1 MEKKSKI
8 LALII
13 LIVGLLV
20 FVYNKS
26 ISREGVGRE
35 GGVEN
40 GIEKSIE
47 NDIDTKKDRDKIKKD
62 NPEEGNSSSNNL
74 YEDLAEK
81 SEKELWKET
90 WKRSDKE
97 MWEISDKETRS
108 RLGEIDSRSS
118 TSQCNVYKIC
128 IEGCENTPVNS
139 SSKGEGVQIESKEL
153 NYSNDKVEVDIKF
166 PKIQLKGQSAK
177 EKKAQLPDIKKD
189 IAIKIN
195 KEIEDYTMA
204 FKNKVEKGAAEY
216 KKQCDKGGQD
226 FNIQV
231 AQSDYKVTY
240 NSDDILSIVIEY
252 YEYTGGAHGM
262 TYKINFNYYIDT
274 GERIKLSSLFKEN
287 FNYKEHVDKAIKEA
301 MDKTPEVYFEDKF
314 QGINDET
321 SFYITKEGVVI
332 YFPLYEIAPYSTGIP
347 EFPISMQ

>member
-90 WKRSDKE
+90 W
-97 MWEISDKETRS
+97 S
-108 RLGEIDSRSS
+108 RLEKADNRRA
-118 TSQCNVYKIC
+118 TSQCNAYNIC

-139 SSKGEGVQIESKEL
+139 PSKGKGVQIESKEL

-166 PKIQLKGQSAK
+166 PKIQLKGQSTK
-177 EKKAQLPDIKKD
+177 EPKAQLPDIKED
-189 IAIKIN
+189 IALKIN

>member
-1 MEKKSKI
+1 MEKKPKI

-26 ISREGVGRE
+26 ISREGIGRE

-47 NDIDTKKDRDKIKKD
+47 NDMDTKKDKDKIKKD
-62 NPEEGNSSSNNL
+62 NPEEGSSNSNSL

-90 WKRSDKE
+90 WKRLEKAD
-97 MWEISDKETRS
+97 TR
-108 RLGEIDSRSS
+108 RA
-118 TSQCNVYKIC
+118 TSQCNAYKIC
-128 IEGCENTPVNS
+128 MEGCENTPVNS
-139 SSKGEGVQIESKEL
+139 PSKGKGVQIESKEL

-166 PKIQLKGQSAK
+166 PKIQLKGQSTK
-177 EKKAQLPDIKKD
+177 EPKAQLPDIKED
-189 IAIKIN
+189 IALKIN

-216 KKQCDKGGQD
+216 KKQCDKSGQD

-252 YEYTGGAHGM
+252 YEYNGGAHGM

-274 GERIKLSSLFKEN
+274 GERIKLSSLFKEG

-314 QGINDET
+314 QGINDDT
-321 SFYITKEGVVI
+321 SFYITKEGIVI

-347 EFPISMQ
+347 EFIISM

>member
-1 MEKKSKI
+1 MEKKPKI

-26 ISREGVGRE
+26 ISREGIGRE

-47 NDIDTKKDRDKIKKD
+47 NDMDTKKDKDKIKKD
-62 NPEEGNSSSNNL
+62 NPEEGSSNSNSL

-90 WKRSDKE
+90 WKRLEKAD
-97 MWEISDKETRS
+97 TR
-108 RLGEIDSRSS
+108 RA
-118 TSQCNVYKIC
+118 TSQCNAYKIC

-139 SSKGEGVQIESKEL
+139 PSKGKGVQIESKEL

-166 PKIQLKGQSAK
+166 PKIQLKGQSTK
-177 EKKAQLPDIKKD
+177 EPKAQLPDIKED
-189 IAIKIN
+189 IALKIN

-216 KKQCDKGGQD
+216 KKQCGKSGQD

-252 YEYTGGAHGM
+252 YEYNGGAHGM

-274 GERIKLSSLFKEN
+274 GERIKLSSLFKEG

-314 QGINDET
+314 QGINDDT
-321 SFYITKEGVVI
+321 SFYITKEGIVI

-347 EFPISMQ
+347 EFIISM

>member
-26 ISREGVGRE
+26 ISRESIGRE

-47 NDIDTKKDRDKIKKD
+47 NDMDTKKDRDKIKKD
-62 NPEEGNSSSNNL
+62 NPEENNSNSNNL

-97 MWEISDKETRS
+97 MLN
-108 RLGEIDSRSS
+108 RLGEMDSRSAI
-118 TSQCNVYKIC
+118 SQCNVYKIC
-128 IEGCENTPVNS
+128 IEGCENTPVNL
-139 SSKGEGVQIESKEL
+139 SSKGKGVQIESKEL

-177 EKKAQLPDIKKD
+177 DTKAQLPDIKED
-189 IAIKIN
+189 IALKIN

-216 KKQCDKGGQD
+216 KKQCDKGGED

-262 TYKINFNYYIDT
+262 TYKINFNYYIDI
-274 GERIKLSSLFKEN
+274 GERIKLSSLFKEG

-301 MDKTPEVYFEDKF
+301 MDKTPEVYFGDKF
-314 QGINDET
+314 QGINDDT

-347 EFPISMQ
+347 EFIISM